1 MSLLAELMSVDLF
14 NLIGLLSIVFIGLPH
29 GAMDGALAIHLGW
42 MNRPIK
48 AAIFLLAYVGLA
60 TVVVGLW
67 LIVPTV
73 GFLMFLAIS
82 MFHFGRGDIVPRA
95 KEHQLVEILM
105 RGGLVL
111 AGISLFHRS
120 EVDSIFEVLIGS
132 DTEIVWLFLQAVGVL
147 TIVLIPYVIISKSK
161 QERTA
166 SSIEVIGL
174 LALFA
179 IAPPLLGFAIYFCGV
194 HSVRH
199 FKHMG
204 TMLKSTLQQFQ
215 VTRTTVIFSLM
226 TWAVGLLV
234 LANQS
239 ASIGLE
245 PALLQVIFIG
255 LAALTVPHMIL
266 VDGLANHDSH
276 VVHSQGLNQ
285 DTIR

>member
-1 MSLLAELMSVDLF
+1 MSLLAELMSVDVL
-14 NLIGLLSIVFIGLPH
+14 NLIGLLAVVFIGLPH

-48 AAIFLLAYVGLA
+48 AATFLLAYVGLA
-60 TVVVGLW
+60 ALVVGMW
-67 LIVPTV
+67 LVIPTV
-73 GFLMFLAIS
+73 GFLVFLAIS

-95 KEHQLVEILM
+95 KEHQLAEVLM

-111 AGISLFHRS
+111 SGISLFHRS
-120 EVDSIFEVLIGS
+120 EVDSIFQVLIGS
-132 DTEIVWLFLQAVGVL
+132 DTEIVWLFLQAIGVL
-147 TIVLIPYVIISKSK
+147 TLVLIPYVILSKSK

-166 SSIEVIGL
+166 ASVEVVGL

-266 VDGLANHDSH
+266 VDGIAKHEQSSL
-276 VVHSQGLNQ
+276 
-285 DTIR
+285 